1 MKIHTALLLC
11 CGLASQGALLI
22 ASARV
27 QGPSRAQSQPAEI
40 VARLGAQQLVHGGNV
55 KDVAFLGDGQSVVS
69 LDDREMSVWKLPDGE
84 LRFRRAQESAATP
97 FASVRGTADGRV
109 VALAAG
115 AQVGVVN
122 PQRPAEIRWIG
133 RAAANVSALAI
144 SADGQWAATGSSG
157 EVTVWDVAQGSV
169 KRRLAV
175 DSNRIVAMALSPDGR
190 RLATSGARGSFT
202 QLWSLE
208 DGKELRRWESFARSV
223 AFSPDGRTL
232 AGSMETVVPR
242 GSRTSLK
249 LYDTATGEERWD
261 FGGYYEQVV
270 YSPDGRLLA
279 SGALQH
285 AILLDAATGR
295 EIRRMRYGGGLHV
308 NRLAFSPDGTVLA
321 TGGDDSRIRLWSTA
335 DGKRLDKGQG
345 HDGPAQVVAFSPDG
359 RLIASGG
366 ADGAVNLWSW
376 PEGRLAQT
384 FEGIGTNWGVK
395 SLQFSGDSTRLAA
408 SANGSSGY
416 TVWDVRTGAQLSQF
430 GSEGPSSAVGVMV
443 FLPDRDHLLTSRTN
457 GSISSGALVVW
468 DVTTGAQ
475 TRVIGKVEARVT
487 HMALVADGRQ
497 VVWVGEKMSPPSS
510 EIGILDM
517 ATGRSVR
524 TLAQVNGY
532 LSGNPLLIA
541 PDGSWLTIGGRAW
554 ETETGKVIPG
564 GANQTRDAVVSA
576 DGRLIYRVENDGI
589 HIWERLLGRDIHTL
603 QGTALRVEGL
613 AASPDSRVLAA
624 ATRDGSIVILDVESG
639 QIDGFPSAPRTVM
652 DFEGLF
658 RIMGGED
665 HWEAN
670 VAAGAFARAG
680 REAVDFLFGKLL
692 PAEPLSA
699 ARLEELRGAL
709 SSTDVD
715 VRSTAA
721 RTMMD
726 HGVELTPS
734 DIEAIRRAETSPP
747 AGFRGGATGFSG
759 IPSAYYGTGQRT
771 DISTPLPDRLSSS
784 RAIAALSHSTA
795 ADYARELLQRLAVG
809 HAPDPQTLEA
819 VSALRFI
826 KNR

>member
-1 MKIHTALLLC
+1 M
-11 CGLASQGALLI
+11 
-22 ASARV
+22 
-27 QGPSRAQSQPAEI
+27 
-40 VARLGAQQLVHGGNV
+40 
-55 KDVAFLGDGQSVVS
+55 
-69 LDDREMSVWKLPDGE
+69 
-84 LRFRRAQESAATP
+84 
-97 FASVRGTADGRV
+97 
-109 VALAAG
+109 
-115 AQVGVVN
+115 
-122 PQRPAEIRWIG
+122 
-133 RAAANVSALAI
+133 
-144 SADGQWAATGSSG
+144 
-157 EVTVWDVAQGSV
+157 
-169 KRRLAV
+169 
-175 DSNRIVAMALSPDGR
+175 
-190 RLATSGARGSFT
+190 
-202 QLWSLE
+202 
-208 DGKELRRWESFARSV
+208 
-223 AFSPDGRTL
+223 
-232 AGSMETVVPR
+232 
-242 GSRTSLK
+242 
-249 LYDTATGEERWD
+249 
-261 FGGYYEQVV
+261 
-270 YSPDGRLLA
+270 
-279 SGALQH
+279 
-285 AILLDAATGR
+285 
-295 EIRRMRYGGGLHV
+295 
-308 NRLAFSPDGTVLA
+308 
-321 TGGDDSRIRLWSTA
+321 
-335 DGKRLDKGQG
+335 
-345 HDGPAQVVAFSPDG
+345 
-359 RLIASGG
+359 
-366 ADGAVNLWSW
+366 
-376 PEGRLAQT
+376 
-384 FEGIGTNWGVK
+384 
-395 SLQFSGDSTRLAA
+395 
-408 SANGSSGY
+408 
-416 TVWDVRTGAQLSQF
+416 
-430 GSEGPSSAVGVMV
+430 
-443 FLPDRDHLLTSRTN
+443 
-457 GSISSGALVVW
+457 
-468 DVTTGAQ
+468 
-475 TRVIGKVEARVT
+475 
-487 HMALVADGRQ
+487 
-497 VVWVGEKMSPPSS
+497 
-510 EIGILDM
+510 
-517 ATGRSVR
+517 
-524 TLAQVNGY
+524 
-532 LSGNPLLIA
+532 
-541 PDGSWLTIGGRAW
+541 IGGRTW